1 MNINDKLKFITGK
14 NAWQTE
20 EFNDIPSINM
30 NDGPHGLRYVY
41 KEEDGIQYSY
51 KSVAYPTLSILS
63 CSWDVNIIK
72 KVGECIAE
80 DCIKRDVDILLAPGV
95 NIKRTPLCGRN
106 FEYFSE
112 DPYLSGVLGK
122 AYIEGVQSK
131 GIGTSLKHF
140 VANNREY
147 ERFFQSSE
155 IDERTLNEIYYLP
168 FKIALEARPWTVMC
182 SYNLLNG
189 IYTSEHK
196 YLLEDT
202 LRHKF
207 NFDGVIISDW
217 GACKNRV
224 KSLNASLD
232 LAMPYDERFYNQL
245 LDALNNNKLNQ
256 EKLNESCER
265 LINLVKKK
273 NDTKHLRIAN
283 KTDLEKYEI
292 AVEAIEK
299 SMVLLKNDGVL
310 PLNAESI
317 LTIGQMSECPSIGGG
332 GSSYVEPM
340 IPIKS
345 LKEELQE
352 LIPTS
357 KIDYCN
363 GYYINGS
370 NVCAFGTRIC
380 MEKAQNNDVSI
391 IVVGNNQHVEL
402 ESVDRIDISINKEF
416 IDLINNVSKV
426 SKKTIVVI
434 MAGSCVDV
442 SKFEENVNAIVYA
455 GFGGNGVLK
464 GLANLLVGHSNFS
477 GKLSETFVNKI
488 EDIST
493 FNNRG
498 NSFCEVYN
506 DRVFIGYRYYD
517 SNKIDVKYPF
527 GFGLSYSSFEYKDLK
542 IQKLD
547 ETHYILKYKI
557 KNTSNIGG
565 EEISQVYI
573 RDVFSMVSRPD
584 KELKA
589 FNKIYLSAN
598 EEKEIEIQLDDFAF
612 SYYSEA
618 LKRFY
623 VENGKFEVL
632 IGASSR
638 DIRLIGEININLDN
652 EEQYSIY

>member
-1 MNINDKLKFITGK
+1 
-14 NAWQTE
+14 
-20 EFNDIPSINM
+20 
-30 NDGPHGLRYVY
+30 
-41 KEEDGIQYSY
+41 
-51 KSVAYPTLSILS
+51 
-63 CSWDVNIIK
+63 
-72 KVGECIAE
+72 
-80 DCIKRDVDILLAPGV
+80 
-95 NIKRTPLCGRN
+95 
-106 FEYFSE
+106 
-112 DPYLSGVLGK
+112 
-122 AYIEGVQSK
+122 
-131 GIGTSLKHF
+131 
-140 VANNREY
+140 
-147 ERFFQSSE
+147 
-155 IDERTLNEIYYLP
+155 
-168 FKIALEARPWTVMC
+168 
-182 SYNLLNG
+182 
-189 IYTSEHK
+189 
-196 YLLEDT
+196 
-202 LRHKF
+202 
-207 NFDGVIISDW
+207 
-217 GACKNRV
+217 
-224 KSLNASLD
+224 
-232 LAMPYDERFYNQL
+232 
-245 LDALNNNKLNQ
+245 
-256 EKLNESCER
+256 
-265 LINLVKKK
+265 
-273 NDTKHLRIAN
+273 
-283 KTDLEKYEI
+283 
-292 AVEAIEK
+292 
-299 SMVLLKNDGVL
+299 MVLLKNDGVL
-310 PLNAESI
+310 PLNATSI
-317 LTIGQMSECPSIGGG
+317 LTIGQMAEFPAIGGG
-332 GSSYVEPM
+332 GSSFVEPI

-352 LIPTS
+352 LIPDS

-363 GYYINGS
+363 GYYMNGS
-370 NVCAFGTRIC
+370 KVCAFGTRVC

-391 IVVGNNQHVEL
+391 IVIGNNQHIEL
-402 ESVDRIDISINKEF
+402 ESVDRTDISLNKEF

-464 GLANLLVGHSNFS
+464 GLANLLVGRFNFS
-477 GKLSETFVNKI
+477 GKLSETFINKI
-488 EDIST
+488 EDISNY
-493 FNNRG
+493 NNRG

-506 DRVFIGYRYYD
+506 DRVFVGYRYYD
-517 SNKIDVKYPF
+517 SNKICVKYPF

-573 RDVFSMVSRPD
+573 KDVFSMVSRPE

-589 FNKIYLSAN
+589 FNKVYLSAN

-638 DIRLIGEININLDN
+638 DIRLVGEINIHLDN